1 MSRPATPAQ
10 INKLAEYGYPTPQNF
25 DHARQLMDQLAA
37 SGWQQYGG
45 AAPAPP
51 QGAPFYPPAAPQQG
65 YVPPTATPQYQAP
78 NNTYPNGQTDRPPT
92 GGQTG
97 QRRDPNAPATPNQV
111 KILNEKGYNT
121 IGWTFAQ
128 ASAVLDQLK
137 RNNWQPLPGGP
148 VAPPAVPAQ
157 QYPQGYQQP
166 QQQYHQPQYAGAQGY
181 AAPNQDPLPW
191 GE

>member
-148 VAPPAVPAQ
+148 VPPPATQAPA
-157 QYPQGYQQP
+157 QYPQGYQ
-166 QQQYHQPQYAGAQGY
+166 QPQYAGAQGY